1 MTLCDCSWIKRS
13 MIIART
19 NIEQSISGQM
29 GQPAA
34 CSTVSTKNSLLG
46 QSYAG
51 IIAEGEIALDA
62 DEVVDNFVN
71 NTERAVT
78 APHSGLGRPWVPKP
92 PYVLKSDSKSRS

>member
-1 MTLCDCSWIKRS
+1 MTLCDCNWIKRS

-19 NIEQSISGQM
+19 SIEQSISGQM

-51 IIAEGEIALDA
+51 IMAEGEIAFDA
-62 DEVVDNFVN
+62 DGVVDNFVN
-71 NTERAVT
+71 NRQRTVT
-78 APHSGLGRPWVPKP
+78 ALHASLGG
-92 PYVLKSDSKSRS
+92 